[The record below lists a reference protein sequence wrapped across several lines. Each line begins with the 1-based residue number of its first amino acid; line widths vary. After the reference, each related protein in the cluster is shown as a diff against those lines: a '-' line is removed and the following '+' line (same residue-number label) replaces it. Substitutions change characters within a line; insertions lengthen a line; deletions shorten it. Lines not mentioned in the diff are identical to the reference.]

1 MVKLVNRAK
10 VTTPTVGTGTLILG
24 PAVDGFQ
31 SFADAGVVEG
41 DTPRYVIE
49 DSEAWEIGT
58 GRYSAAGPSLTR
70 SVIESSAGGAPIS
83 LTGSAIVFVTATAA
97 EFANHYDGGSA
108 SAVFLPTQQI
118 NGGTA

>member
-10 VTTPTVGTGTLILG
+10 VTTPTIGTGTLTLG

-31 SFADAGVVEG
+31 SFADAGVIGG
-41 DTPRYVIE
+41 DTLRYVIE
-49 DSEAWEIGT
+49 DGDAWEIGT
-58 GRYSAAGPSLTR
+58 GSYSAAGPSLTR
-70 SVIESSAGGAPIS
+70 SPNESSAGGSPIG

-97 EFANHYDGGSA
+97 DFAQTYDGGSA

-118 NGGTA
+118 DGGTA